1 MGKVCFDDILY
12 IILYNLFMYIILKFK
27 KKMDVSRNLWWQVKY
42 SNTIWKF

>member
-27 KKMDVSRNLWWQVKY
+27 KKKWMWAEICNDR
-42 SNTIWKF
+42 

>member
-12 IILYNLFMYIILKFK
+12 IILYNLFMYIILKL
-27 KKMDVSRNLWWQVKY
+27 KKMDVSRNLRWQVKY